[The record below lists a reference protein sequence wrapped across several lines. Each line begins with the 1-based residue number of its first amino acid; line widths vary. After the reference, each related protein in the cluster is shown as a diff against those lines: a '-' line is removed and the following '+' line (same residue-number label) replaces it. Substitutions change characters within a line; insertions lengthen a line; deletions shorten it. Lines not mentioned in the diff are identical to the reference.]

1 MKNLGKRIACA
12 MCMLLMTQTAACSK
26 TTEQESTGPESSGES
41 LYSEA
46 SEGSEGITLST
57 EATLSNSESEVSPS
71 NSGNYCETGSPKD
84 VEQTFDLSF
93 SDDLKVYDYG
103 KKTVNVYRA
112 KFADYI
118 ELSEPFFNEW
128 IGDAVKVVQL
138 EYLVNWATGGRFSY
152 APILKSIDDMMNY
165 DGIPLEFVEFQC
177 ADLDTVTRNIQNVDM
192 ITLKELENGE
202 ELAGECGIDVNS
214 PILCWEYS
222 VVDFPVEDA
231 VKSFYDVPVDAK
243 LFSKDTVKYA
253 KVRTQYIDG
262 IPLNGSG
269 DDDNFFECTY
279 DWPGVIEPSRRAYSC
294 NPNFPAYWLANPSD
308 TCRVGLDT
316 QRYTTTEVIKADL
329 PVASPENCLDGIAEA
344 IKYQPTAVNNSN
356 DILSAWGMNIEV
368 YCMELMY
375 LPLDPNPA
383 YDSSDESEESRI
395 SHVMYMV
402 PVWKAYYMCT
412 DPNTDAIGYG
422 SLVINAATGESLF
435 SSTIAQGTNSELYP
449 YLHREG

>member
-12 MCMLLMTQTAACSK
+12 MCMLLMLQTAACLK
-26 TTEQESTGPESSGES
+26 KTEQETSGSATDSSAGS
-41 LYSEA
+41 YSETSESTEGNA
-46 SEGSEGITLST
+46 SGSEDTS
-57 EATLSNSESEVSPS
+57 SSSESETLPS
-71 NSGNYCETGSPKD
+71 DSGNYCETGSPKD
-84 VEQTFDLSF
+84 VEQSFDLSF

-128 IGDAVKVVQL
+128 IDHSVQL
-138 EYLVNWATGGRFSY
+138 DYLVNWATGGRFSY

-177 ADLDTVTRNIQNVDM
+177 ADLDTVARNIQNVDM

-214 PILCWEYS
+214 PILCWEYN

-231 VKSFYDVPVDAK
+231 VKSFYDVQVDAGP
-243 LFSKDTVKYA
+243 FSKDTVKYA

-262 IPLNGSG
+262 IPLNGTG

-294 NPNFPAYWLANPSD
+294 NLYFPAYGLANPSD
-308 TCRVGLDT
+308 TCRVCLDT
-316 QRYTTTEVIKADL
+316 QRYTTTDVIKADL

-344 IKYQPTAVNNSN
+344 IKYQPSAISDGQSYNG
-356 DILSAWGMNIEV
+356 AWGKDIKI

-375 LPLDPNPA
+375 LPLDPNPL

-395 SHVMYMV
+395 SHVMYLV
-402 PVWKAYYMCT
+402 PVWKAYYICT

>member
-71 NSGNYCETGSPKD
+71 NSGNYCETDAPKD

-103 KKTVNVYRA
+103 QKTVNAYRA
-112 KFADYI
+112 KYADYI
-118 ELSEPFFNEW
+118 ELSEPFFNGW
-128 IGDAVKVVQL
+128 IDNGVKVAQL
-138 EYLVNWATGGRFSY
+138 DYLVNWATGGRFSY
-152 APILKSIDDMMNY
+152 APILKSIDDMKNY

-177 ADLDTVTRNIQNVDM
+177 ADLDTVTRNIQNVDL
-192 ITLKELENGE
+192 ITLKELEDGE
-202 ELAGECGIDVNS
+202 ELAKECGIDVNS

-231 VKSFYDVPVDAK
+231 VKSFYDVPVDAE

-253 KVRTQYIDG
+253 QVRAQYVDG
-262 IPLNGSG
+262 IPVVCG
-269 DDDNFFECTY
+269 DYDNFYYCTFE
-279 DWPGVIEPSRRAYSC
+279 WPDVIEPSRRACSLNRFYQD
-294 NPNFPAYWLANPSD
+294 YYIVNPSD
-308 TCRVGLDT
+308 TCRFGVDT
-316 QRYTTTEVIKADL
+316 QKLTTTEVIKQDL
-329 PVASPENCLDGIAEA
+329 PVVAPEDCLDGIAEA
-344 IKYQPTAVNNSN
+344 IKYQPSAISDGQSYNG
-356 DILSAWGMNIEV
+356 AWGKEIEI
-368 YCMELMY
+368 YCMELTY
-375 LPLDPNPA
+375 IVLDPKPA
-383 YDSSDESEESRI
+383 YDYTDESEESRI
-395 SHVMYMV
+395 SHVMYLV
-402 PVWKAYYMCT
+402 PAWKAYYMCT
-412 DPNTDAIGYG
+412 DPESNLIGHG

-435 SSTIAQGTNSELYP
+435 SSTIAQGTNLELYP
-449 YLHREG
+449 YLYREG

>member
-1 MKNLGKRIACA
+1 MKNLEKRIACA
-12 MCMLLMTQTAACSK
+12 MCLFLMLQTAACSK
-26 TTEQESTGPESSGES
+26 KTEQETVGSVSNSSAGS
-41 LYSEA
+41 YSETTE
-46 SEGSEGITLST
+46 STEGNISGSEDTS
-57 EATLSNSESEVSPS
+57 SSSESVTSPS
-71 NSGNYCETGSPKD
+71 DSGNYCKTDAPKD
-84 VEQTFDLSF
+84 VEHTFDLSF
-93 SDDLKVYDYG
+93 SNDLKVYDYG

-128 IGDAVKVVQL
+128 IDHSVQL
-138 EYLVNWATGGRFSY
+138 DYLVNWSTGGSFSY
-152 APILKSIDDMMNY
+152 APILKSIEDMQNY

-177 ADLDTVTRNIQNVDM
+177 ADLDTVKRNIQNVNL
-192 ITLKELENGE
+192 ITLKEIENGE
-202 ELAGECGIDVNS
+202 ELARECGIDVNS

-222 VVDFPVEDA
+222 VDGFPVEDA
-231 VKSFYDVPVDAK
+231 VKSFYDVQVDAEP
-243 LFSKDTVKYA
+243 FSKDTVKYTQ
-253 KVRTQYIDG
+253 VRTQYIDG
-262 IPLNGSG
+262 IPLNGTG

-279 DWPGVIEPSRRAYSC
+279 DWPDVIEPSRRAHSC
-294 NPNFPAYWLANPSD
+294 NYFFPAYGLANPSD
-308 TCRVGLDT
+308 TCSVRLDT
-316 QRYTTTEVIKADL
+316 QRYTTTEVIKTDL
-329 PVASPENCLDGIAEA
+329 PVVAPENCLDGIADA